1 MNAKPSIPDPLDL
14 LFAVLVRVIR
24 DKRPELLAGGLD
36 VADMLRAVP
45 YKAVRKEIGVPTDD
59 DYGHVM
65 TRLLSG
71 ERGLVFADDLMQD
84 DLRAELESKNP
95 DLQAYRSYLNSRVTL
110 AQERVR
116 GVLESLGPAEPRDG
130 VATPAPMTPAAAVA
144 VPTASPAQK
153 PLAQSPEHK
162 PPEQKPPAQKPPA
175 QPVAPRERPIMV
187 RPRAVPNAI
196 ALVAGGVEPRSARP
210 GCKYCGQP
218 LPHGRDIRFCPH
230 CGQDLSVTRC
240 AACSAELEP
249 GWKFC
254 VACGRAAV
262 K

>member
-1 MNAKPSIPDPLDL
+1 MNAKPSAPDPLDL
-14 LFAVLVRVIR
+14 LFAVLVRVTR

-36 VADMLRAVP
+36 VADVLRAVP

-59 DYGHVM
+59 DYGHAM

-116 GVLESLGPAEPRDG
+116 EVLESLGPAEPRAG
-130 VATPAPMTPAAAVA
+130 VATPTPTTPAAAAAAAA
-144 VPTASPAQK
+144 VPAVNPAQ
-153 PLAQSPEHK
+153 AQ
-162 PPEQKPPAQKPPA
+162 PAQKPPA
-175 QPVAPRERPIMV
+175 RTPPAQPAAPRERPIV
-187 RPRAVPNAI
+187 AKPRAVPNAI
-196 ALVAGGVEPRSARP
+196 ALLAGGVEPRSARP

-218 LPHGRDIRFCPH
+218 LPQGRDIRFCPH

-249 GWKFC
+249 EWKFC